1 MLIRSMKLVFWL
13 FFASMF
19 SMHSYAIDLNK
30 ALSSTYE
37 SNPSLKAQRESTKA
51 DDEKIM
57 QSVSRWLPSV
67 EAGGQKRVLRKS
79 TDGGVKTKTKGTSK
93 YVAVSQNLFRGGAD
107 VASVKAA
114 KASIEQSRSN
124 LVSKEQEILLNAV
137 DVYMKTLQAEEQH
150 KMTEEQLVDS
160 KLLLQSAERRF
171 QAGDATKTDVAEANA
186 ALADALSG
194 MISVSGNFEVLKAK
208 FFEVTGLK
216 AHKLIMPMVNVVLPK
231 TLDEAIELSLRN
243 NPEFVATK
251 FNSDVAKY
259 GIAQV
264 RGEKLLPSVDLSY
277 QIQDNRDDNS
287 LTAQGFSSST
297 LNKQAA
303 VNLKI
308 PLFNGGA
315 SWSQY
320 REMKRKSQKSHYD
333 LVGTKQRVIT
343 ATTEAWRD
351 FESKKSVYKARQEQ
365 VKASKTAYTGT
376 KKEEKAGI
384 RSISDVIIARN
395 NYFNSYSKMLNART
409 EYIVARYKIAAAIGE
424 CTAKH
429 LGLDVKLYDPK
440 KNYNI
445 IKMQLIGSYNPD

>member
-1 MLIRSMKLVFWL
+1 
-13 FFASMF
+13 
-19 SMHSYAIDLNK
+19 MHSYAMDLNK

-67 EAGGQKRVLRKS
+67 EARAKKNFIKETPKNGTTS
-79 TDGGVKTKTKGTSK
+79 SYKGTSK
-93 YVAVSQNLFRGGAD
+93 GITISQNLFRGGAD
-107 VASVKAA
+107 VASLKAA
-114 KASIEQSRSN
+114 KASIEQSRSI
-124 LVSKEQEILLNAV
+124 LISKEQEILLTAV
-137 DVYMKTLQAEEQH
+137 DIYMRTLQAEEQH
-150 KMTEEQLVDS
+150 KMSEEQLVDS

-194 MISVSGNFEVLKAK
+194 MISVSGSFEVLKAK

-216 AHKLIMPMVNVVLPK
+216 AHKLIMPMVNVTLPK
-231 TLDEAIELSLRN
+231 TLDEAIELSLKN

-264 RGEKLLPSVDLSY
+264 RGEKLMPSVSVAYD
-277 QIQDNRDDNS
+277 IQDQRNVPKNS
-287 LTAQGFSSST
+287 VQGFEKST
-297 LNKQAA
+297 LTKQAVVS
-303 VNLKI
+303 VNI
-308 PLFNGGA
+308 PIFNGGA

-320 REMKRKSQKSHYD
+320 REIKRKSQKSHYD
-333 LVGTKQRVIT
+333 LVGTKQKVMT
-343 ATTEAWRD
+343 NTTEAWRD
-351 FESKKSVYKARQEQ
+351 FESKKSVYRARQEQ

-384 RSISDVIIARN
+384 RPIKDVILARN